1 MFATSQAIG
10 VAATVPLWMLLPA
23 VAQDNGL
30 SKETAT
36 LALSAIAAGDIAG
49 RSLSGFVFDL
59 PSLRYR
65 RYRPYSGCMLVVALL
80 LLWWPFV
87 ASPTAMLINSVV
99 FGFASGVVVAQR
111 ANILR
116 DLVGIR
122 RFSSAFAMM
131 IFGQGLGVFVGPF
144 LAGE

>member
-1 MFATSQAIG
+1 MFATSQAIY
-10 VAATVPLWMLLPA
+10 VACAVPLWMLLPA
-23 VAQDNGL
+23 VAEDNGL
-30 SKETAT
+30 SKETANF
-36 LALSAIAAGDIAG
+36 ALSAIATADIAG
-49 RSLSGFVFDL
+49 RSLSGFFFDL
-59 PSLRYR
+59 PSLRYQ

-87 ASPTAMLINSVV
+87 ASPAQMLINSVV

-116 DLVGIR
+116 DLIGIG
-122 RFSSAFAMM
+122 RFSSAFGML